1 MSDDANTLGAPSSPR
16 TKRKLALYLCAG
28 AVVILTL
35 AYFDGGEEPL
45 RPIEQSVSLASL
57 AEARS

>member
-1 MSDDANTLGAPSSPR
+1 MSDDANTLGAPSSPQ